1 MLQRSI
7 AQLHPALIFD
17 ALVTMVS
24 AALVPTQGDANY
36 VCAHDHC
43 AECDFRM
50 KIFVSSTRVDSDWT
64 QQLCA
69 LLSDRGFRPMLDG
82 RDVGSA
88 EVWRPRITAAL
99 SEADAVVF
107 VLTDSSAEAI
117 ECEWEIIE
125 AQRLGRRVIPVL
137 PEPLEGRP
145 PEFLAER
152 SYILFY
158 SDPVAPESGFYSGQ
172 KKLEATLRSKRDRV
186 SLRPPRPVPPAPM
199 RDPVM
204 APYDPA
210 YMPRPLRRRGLPWL
224 RLGALAAVAGFVFF
238 AATNA
243 PFRRTMGTVW
253 AEASSILLAPER
265 REEGPPDGS
274 NVSAHEYTPERP
286 MMAGRSGAN
295 VRNYPLPSATILQ
308 ELPANAPLNINGRIE
323 IQGEWWFRV
332 VLEDGRVGFVHQSV
346 AVNQAAAARPVA
358 NVTAIEPAVEARTGR
373 AGANVRTRP
382 GTRAP
387 RIVRLEAGAIVTIT
401 GRLQQGEHRWYQLQ
415 LETGQTGW
423 ARDDVLVSAEG
434 GPLRL

>member
-1 MLQRSI
+1 
-7 AQLHPALIFD
+7 
-17 ALVTMVS
+17 
-24 AALVPTQGDANY
+24 
-36 VCAHDHC
+36 
-43 AECDFRM
+43 M
-50 KIFVSSTRVDSDWT
+50 KVFVSSTRVDSDWT

-69 LLSDRGFRPMLDG
+69 LLSDRGFRPTRDG
-82 RDVGSA
+82 RDIGSA
-88 EVWRPRITAAL
+88 ELWRPRITAAL
-99 SEADAVVF
+99 NEAEAVVF

-137 PEPLEGRP
+137 PEPLQGRP

-152 SYILFY
+152 SFILFY

-172 KKLEATLRSKRDRV
+172 KKLEATLRSKRDKV

-199 RDPVM
+199 RNPDM

-210 YMPRPLRRRGLPWL
+210 YLPRVPRRRGGVPWL
-224 RLGALAAVAGFVFF
+224 RLGALATAGGFLFF

-243 PFRRTMGTVW
+243 PFRGTMGTVW
-253 AEASSILLAPER
+253 AEASSILLAPDR
-265 REEGPPDGS
+265 RDEGPPDGS
-274 NVSAHEYTPERP
+274 NVSAHDFTPERP
-286 MMAGRSGAN
+286 MMAAREGAN

-308 ELPANAPLNINGRIE
+308 ELAASAPLNVNGRIE
-323 IQGEWWFRV
+323 VQGEWWFRV
-332 VLEDGRVGFVHQSV
+332 VLDDGRVGFVHQSV
-346 AVNQAAAARPVA
+346 VTNQAVASRPIT
-358 NVTAIEPAVEARTGR
+358 NVTVIEPTVEARTGR

-387 RIVRLEAGAIVTIT
+387 RIVRLEAGATVFIT
-401 GRLQQGEHRWYQLQ
+401 GRIQRGEHSWYQLR

-423 ARDDVLVSAEG
+423 ARDDVIVNAEG